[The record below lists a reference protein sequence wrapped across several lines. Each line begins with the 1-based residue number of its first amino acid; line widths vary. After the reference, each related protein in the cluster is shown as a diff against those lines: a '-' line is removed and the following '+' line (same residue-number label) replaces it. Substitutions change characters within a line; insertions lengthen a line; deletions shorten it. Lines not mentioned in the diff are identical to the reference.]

1 MRADDILGPPKVA
14 DILGPEPAP
23 STESRLATERPRAQR
38 EQDFPSSP
46 YAAYARTRVGRSQDI
61 PAVSEAGRQIPAGM
75 IAGIPG
81 FVGDIETL
89 GRAGLRFA
97 GADVD
102 PRSTFP
108 TTERVGEAFFGE
120 PETKAGRIGREV
132 GAILSPLGA
141 VSGAVRGVGRLGRAV
156 VGETAPQTE
165 RLAQAAERLGFKLEP
180 MQVRSDVPRGSPGF
194 GERAIAENQRLANE
208 LASRATGVTTRE
220 ITPAFIGKRL
230 EALGN
235 DYKKIFNRQFQ
246 LDGQILG
253 SMQNMADFERA
264 VSPATVTGVRSAAD
278 NILDRF
284 KASGSPARLP
294 IEGRE
299 LQALRD
305 RMSYIARTA
314 EQGQVRH
321 RAGEFVEEI
330 DKMIR
335 RNDPKLA
342 QTLETTNQQYAAT
355 KTLQELI
362 ERKGIDA
369 AGNISLE
376 RLGEAVARNAYG
388 YGSGTSR
395 HPLYDLGY
403 LGQAL
408 KIRGRFEGAEVPSDV
423 LGALATRLGRT
434 LNVAGRTQLA
444 RGVQRN
450 ISQGLRR
457 PGVVGPTS
465 VPAAAAGRVLEEEE

>member
-1 MRADDILGPPKVA
+1 MRADDILGPPRVA
-14 DILGPEPAP
+14 DILGPEPTQ
-23 STESRLATERPRAQR
+23 STESRSVTEPPRAQR

-46 YAAYARTRVGRSQDI
+46 YAAYARTRVGRPQDI

-97 GADVD
+97 GADVE

-156 VGETAPQTE
+156 VGESAPQTE

-180 MQVRSDVPRGSPGF
+180 MQVRADVPRGSPGF

-208 LASRATGVTTRE
+208 LASRATGVTTNE

-230 EALGN
+230 EALGD
-235 DYKKIFNRQFQ
+235 DYNKIFNRQFQ
-246 LDGQILG
+246 LDGTIMG

-284 KASGSPARLP
+284 KAAGNPARLP

-314 EQGQVRH
+314 EQGQVRF
-321 RAGEFVEEI
+321 RAGQFVDEI
-330 DKMIR
+330 DATIAR
-335 RNDPKLA
+335 TDPKVA
-342 QTLETTNQQYAAT
+342 QTLAETNQKYAAT
-355 KTLQELI
+355 KTLEEMI
-362 ERKGIDA
+362 ERNAIDG

-376 RLGEAVARNAYG
+376 RLGDIVAKNAYG
-388 YGSGTSR
+388 FGAGTTR
-395 HPLYDLGY
+395 HPLYDLAY
-403 LGQAL
+403 LGRAL

-457 PGVVGPTS
+457 PGVVGPAS